1 MPLLLQE
8 VHLAAGVARAAFNRG
23 QILYRMAEML
33 EGRKAQFIE
42 ELMQQDSNKSKSRE
56 RSESCH

>member
-1 MPLLLQE
+1 MLLLLQE
-8 VHLAAGVARAAFNRG
+8 LHLEVGVARAAFNRG

-42 ELMQQDSNKSKSRE
+42 ELIQQDSIKRKSRE
-56 RSESCH
+56 RS